1 MNTNK
6 KKEPVKSLEELLDE
20 AKTKKSAL
28 LKIIK
33 KITKA
38 SSKNQPPN

>member
-28 LKIIK
+28 LKIIQ

-38 SSKNQPPN
+38 NSKSQSPN